1 MRGPE
6 REGARSTGQ
15 RAGIAI
21 PIFYKLMVSMLF
33 VAMMP
38 VLLLGIVSAGGAASL
53 FSTLGV
59 QMSILLVTLITLTV
73 IVMWSFFLATHITRP
88 IMMLSDI
95 AQRMSTGDMR
105 KTEIPVASNDEIGEL
120 ATAFNQMANT
130 YRILDTLSRDDSR

>member
-6 REGARSTGQ
+6 SEGTRSTG
-15 RAGIAI
+15 RRPGIAI

-38 VLLLGIVSAGGAASL
+38 VLLLGIVSAGGATSL

-59 QMSILLVTLITLTV
+59 QMSILIVTLITLTV

-95 AQRMSTGDMR
+95 AQRMSLGDMR
-105 KTEIPVASNDEIGEL
+105 NTEIPVASNDEIGEL

-130 YRILDTLSRDDSR
+130 YRILDTLSREDSR